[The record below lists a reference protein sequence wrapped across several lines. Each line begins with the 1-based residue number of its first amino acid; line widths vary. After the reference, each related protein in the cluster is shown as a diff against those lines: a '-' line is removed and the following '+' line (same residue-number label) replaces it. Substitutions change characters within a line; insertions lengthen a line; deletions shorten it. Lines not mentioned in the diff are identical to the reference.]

1 VSNSKT
7 KSTVAGAG
15 PLVELRGLKKHFPI
29 GSAIP
34 LFQKRKSVKA
44 VDGVDLSIARGETLA
59 IVGESGSGK
68 TTLGRVVLGLQKATA
83 GEVSF
88 DGTRLTDRSSE
99 ELRHLRRRMQIVFQD
114 PFGSLNPRL
123 PIGDQIEEGLVAHN
137 IGDSAARRKTMRR
150 SLELVGLPAEYA
162 ARYAHEFS
170 GGQRQRVGI
179 ARALALNPE
188 FIVLDEP
195 VSALDVSI
203 QSQVLNLLAD
213 LRTKQG
219 LTYMFI
225 SHNLDVVGYFA
236 DRVAVMYL
244 GKIMEIGPVDQV
256 FTKPQHPYTIA
267 LLSAV
272 PKIEAHDSGDRL
284 ILEGEIPSPVSPP
297 SGCRFRTRC
306 WLREQLGNPER
317 CATEEP
323 LLAAPL
329 RSPTVN
335 VACHFPLEDGA
346 ASMTKRGRSA
356 IAATP
361 KKSKLTRGGTKGAR
375 SAPEGLLRTR
385 RKTKP
390 D

>member
-1 VSNSKT
+1 MRPDLIRVVLVDDHQIVRAGLKAVL
-7 KSTVAGAG
+7 STAKDITVVGEGGTGKDALVLAERLDPHVIVMDLSMPDMDGLTATRELQKANALRTPTPGEPITRRVLVLTMHTEDEHLVALLEAGAG
-15 PLVELRGLKKHFPI
+15 GYLL
-29 GSAIP
+29 
-34 LFQKRKSVKA
+34 KSVADRELVDA
-44 VDGVDLSIARGETLA
+44 VLD
-59 IVGESGSGK
+59 
-68 TTLGRVVLGLQKATA
+68 
-83 GEVSF
+83 
-88 DGTRLTDRSSE
+88 
-99 ELRHLRRRMQIVFQD
+99 
-114 PFGSLNPRL
+114 
-123 PIGDQIEEGLVAHN
+123 
-137 IGDSAARRKTMRR
+137 
-150 SLELVGLPAEYA
+150 LVGLDPNYA
-162 ARYAHEFS
+162 SRYPHEFS
-170 GGQRQRVGI
+170 GGQRQRIGI
-179 ARALALNPE
+179 ARALAVNPE

-244 GKIMEIGPVDQV
+244 GKVVESGPVDHV

-272 PKIEAHDSGDRL
+272 PKIEAHDTADRL
-284 ILEGEIPSPVSPP
+284 ILEGEIPSPISPP

-323 LLAAPL
+323 ALAA
-329 RSPTVN
+329 SPRDLDVA

-346 ASMTKRGRSA
+346 AATTKAGRT
-356 IAATP
+356 AAAASS
-361 KKSKLTRGGTKGAR
+361 KAKSKA
-375 SAPEGLLRTR
+375 
-385 RKTKP
+385 
-390 D
+390 